1 MDVERF
7 LPLSSNSLKTI
18 HPRIPTCTYRLQFNR
33 QFTFTQAREI
43 VPYLHAL
50 GVSDAYA
57 SPYFQAR
64 AESLHGYEITDHNKL
79 NAAIGSRAEYDAWVA
94 ELHAHQMGQ
103 VLDFVPNHM
112 GIAEP
117 LNHWWMDVLENGP
130 SSMYA
135 PYFDIDWHPLK
146 SDLHDKVLLP
156 ILSDQYGRVLERGEL
171 RVRFEEGAFYLNYH
185 ERKLPIAPGTYR
197 YILKIALQNLAE
209 HKDQD
214 FYGELQSIVTA
225 LEYLPRHTETDPRR
239 IAERVR
245 EKEIVKRRLERRCAE
260 APEVQQAIE
269 NALRQINGKP
279 GDARSFDAL
288 DELLNAQSYRLA
300 FWRVAAEEINY
311 RRFFDV
317 NDLAAIRMELP
328 EVFDEAH
335 KLLLDLVRAGA
346 VTGLRVDHPDGLY
359 LPQEYFEKLQRRC
372 AEALGMA
379 LPQDGRSVYMIVE
392 KILTGGERLRKDWP
406 VHGTTGYDFTN
417 YVTQLLVDSSAETE
431 ITKTFHRFLGH
442 SLHFGHLAYAKKL
455 LVMRLALANDV
466 DVLGNMV
473 DRLSEQNRWYRDFTL
488 EALARAVRETIACF
502 PVYRTYLAPGR
513 PVSDEDR
520 QVVERAVAA
529 AKRRNP
535 ALEESVFNFL
545 RDILLFRFPENVNDD
560 ARDAHTHFV
569 LKFQQATGPIMAK
582 GLEDT
587 VFYIYNRLAA
597 LNEVGGEPQQFGIG
611 LDAFHERNLDRQ
623 RSWPAT
629 LLATSTHDTK
639 RSEDVRARMVA
650 ISELPQL
657 WRRSIQR
664 WRLLNR
670 KWKRTIDEAPAPDP
684 NEEYLLYQTLLG
696 TWPVNTHSEAEQSA
710 SADYVARIQ
719 AYMAKALNEAKLNTS
734 WIRPNEDWLGAMCD
748 FVAKILEKSSKN
760 KFLSNFLPVAEEIA
774 RLGAINSLT
783 QTLLRLTS
791 PGVPD
796 IYQGNEIWD
805 FSLVDPD
812 NRRPVDY
819 KHRRKMLASI
829 AKAKPE
835 ELLQSWPDGRIKMF
849 LTQRM
854 LQFRRKHADLFQSG
868 NYLPLKASGNLAD
881 CCINFARQ
889 LNDEWIVVIAPRLS
903 SRIGFPPVGERWKD
917 TSLELPETFSL
928 GNMRELFTNRPVRFD
943 GRKLD
948 IAEGLSVLP
957 FAVIG
962 DYKL

>member
-1 MDVERF
+1 MTEKH
-7 LPLSSNSLKTI
+7 S
-18 HPRIPTCTYRLQFNR
+18 PRIPTCTYRLQFNR
-33 QFTFTQAREI
+33 QFTFAQAREI

-79 NAAIGSRAEYDAWVA
+79 NATIGSREEYDAWVT

-117 LNHWWMDVLENGP
+117 LNQWWMDVLENGP

-171 RVRFEEGAFYLNYH
+171 RVRFEEGAFYLSYYD
-185 ERKLPIAPGTYR
+185 RKLPIAPGTYR
-197 YILKIALQNLAE
+197 YILNIALQNLAE
-209 HKDQD
+209 YKGQD
-214 FYGELQSIVTA
+214 FYAELQSIVTA

-269 NALRQINGKP
+269 NALRQINGEP

-346 VTGLRVDHPDGLY
+346 VTGLRIDHPDGLY

-379 LPQDGRSVYMIVE
+379 LPQDGRAVYMIVE
-392 KILTGGERLRKDWP
+392 KILTAVETLRKDWP
-406 VHGTTGYDFTN
+406 VHGTTGYDFAN
-417 YVTQLLVDSSAETE
+417 QVTQLLVDSSAETE

-466 DVLGNMV
+466 NVLGNMV

-529 AKRRNP
+529 AERRNP
-535 ALEESVFNFL
+535 AIEESVFNFL
-545 RDILLFRFPENVNDD
+545 RDILLFRFPENLDDD
-560 ARDAHTHFV
+560 ARAAHTHFV

-623 RSWPAT
+623 RNWPAT

-639 RSEDVRARMVA
+639 RSEDVRARMAA
-650 ISELPQL
+650 ISELPQP

-696 TWPVNTHSEAEQSA
+696 TWPVNTHSQAEQTA
-710 SADYVARIQ
+710 SAEYVARIQ

-734 WIRPNEDWLGAMCD
+734 WIRPNEDWLGAMRD
-748 FVAKILEKSSKN
+748 FVAKILETSSKN
-760 KFLSNFLPVAEEIA
+760 KFLPNFFPVVEEIA

-819 KHRRKMLASI
+819 RHRREMLATI
-829 AKAKPE
+829 GKAKPE

-849 LTQRM
+849 LTQRV
-854 LQFRRKHADLFQSG
+854 LQFRREHADLFQCG
-868 NYLPLKASGNLAD
+868 NYLPIRASGNLAD
-881 CCINFARQ
+881 CCISFARQ
-889 LNDEWIVVIAPRLS
+889 WHEEWIVVIAPRLS

-917 TSLELPETFSL
+917 TVVDLPESISLEHAH
-928 GNMRELFTNRPVRFD
+928 ELLTCCELRHE
-943 GRKLD
+943 GRRVS
-948 IAEGLSVLP
+948 IADVVSILP
-957 FAVIG
+957 FAVISN
-962 DYKL
+962 L

>member
-1 MDVERF
+1 VTEKH
-7 LPLSSNSLKTI
+7 S
-18 HPRIPTCTYRLQFNR
+18 PRIPSCTYRLQFNR
-33 QFTFTQAREI
+33 QFTFAQAREI

-79 NAAIGSRAEYDAWVA
+79 NATIGSREEYDAWVA

-117 LNHWWMDVLENGP
+117 LNQWWMDVLENGP

-171 RVRFEEGAFYLNYH
+171 RVRFEEGAFYLSYYD
-185 ERKLPIAPGTYR
+185 RKLPIAPGTYR
-197 YILKIALQNLAE
+197 YILNIALQNLAE
-209 HKDQD
+209 YKGQD
-214 FYGELQSIVTA
+214 FYAELQSIVTA

-269 NALRQINGKP
+269 NALRQINGEP

-346 VTGLRVDHPDGLY
+346 VTGLRIDHPDGLY
-359 LPQEYFEKLQRRC
+359 LPQEYFEKLQQRC

-379 LPQDGRSVYMIVE
+379 LPQDGRAVYMIVE
-392 KILTGGERLRKDWP
+392 KILTAVETLRKDWP
-406 VHGTTGYDFTN
+406 VHGTTGYDFAN
-417 YVTQLLVDSSAETE
+417 QVTQLLVDSSAETE

-466 DVLGNMV
+466 NVLGNMV

-513 PVSDEDR
+513 PVNDQDR

-535 ALEESVFNFL
+535 AIEESVFNFL
-545 RDILLFRFPENVNDD
+545 RDILLFRFPENLDDD
-560 ARDAHTHFV
+560 ARAAHTHFV

-611 LDAFHERNLDRQ
+611 LDVFHERNLDRQ
-623 RSWPAT
+623 RNWPAT

-670 KWKRTIDEAPAPDP
+670 KWKRTIDEAQAPDP

-696 TWPVNTHSEAEQSA
+696 TWPVNTHSQAEQTA
-710 SADYVARIQ
+710 SAEYVARIQ

-734 WIRPNEDWLGAMCD
+734 WIRPNEDWLGAMRD
-748 FVAKILEKSSKN
+748 FVAKILETSSKN
-760 KFLSNFLPVAEEIA
+760 KFLPNFFPVVEEIA

-819 KHRRKMLASI
+819 KHRREMLATI
-829 AKAKPE
+829 GKAKPE

-849 LTQRM
+849 LTQRV
-854 LQFRRKHADLFQSG
+854 LQFRREHADLFQSG

-881 CCINFARQ
+881 CCVSFARQ
-889 LNDEWIVVIAPRLS
+889 WHDEWIVVIAPRLS
-903 SRIGFPPVGERWKD
+903 SRIGFPPVGERWRD
-917 TSLELPETFSL
+917 TVVDLPESISLEHAH
-928 GNMRELFTNRPVRFD
+928 ELLTCCELRHE
-943 GRKLD
+943 GRRVS
-948 IAEGLSVLP
+948 IADVVSILP
-957 FAVIG
+957 FAVISN
-962 DYKL
+962 L